1 MRKGADSE
9 VEIQKIE
16 MLMQKLGCVPETERP
31 CTVKA
36 LEKGEETGNPA
47 VAIELNDGRI
57 VTGKTSSLLGAS
69 SAALLNA
76 LKAIAGIDKETDVIS
91 PEILEPI
98 QKLKTQHLGNH
109 NPRLHTDEVL
119 IALCVSAVD
128 NPYAKRAMEAIPEL
142 RHAEVHSTVIL
153 SQVDSN
159 TFRKLGVNL
168 SCEPKYQT
176 KKLFHN

>member
-1 MRKGADSE
+1 M
-9 VEIQKIE
+9 
-16 MLMQKLGCVPETERP
+16 
-31 CTVKA
+31 
-36 LEKGEETGNPA
+36 
-47 VAIELNDGRI
+47 
-57 VTGKTSSLLGAS
+57 TGKTSSLLGAS

-76 LKAIAGIDKETDVIS
+76 LKEIAGIDKSIDVIS

-98 QKLKTQHLGNH
+98 QKLKTENLGNH

-119 IALCVSAVD
+119 IALSISAV
-128 NPYAKRAMEAIPEL
+128 NNANAKLAFEALPGL
-142 RHAEVHSTVIL
+142 KYAEVHSTVIL
-153 SQVDSN
+153 SQVDSS